1 MPHGYTT
8 RSTHQVEKVVV
19 VQGLSLGDPRITE
32 GTSTNHWFGV
42 FPLTEAETCKTV
54 MKTSWK
60 REKNSAFYLWTCCSF
75 TGFRCFRIMV
85 ASGIVTSLSGWGVR
99 GWGVTFM
106 LLCNIYIERER
117 CMCCSSSLLIVFNVR
132 GYTFSFIGARRLHLF
147 SERVRLDAGFA

>member
-60 REKNSAFYLWTCCSF
+60 REKIAHFTCGPVVVLQ
-75 TGFRCFRIMV
+75 GFGV
-85 ASGIVTSLSGWGVR
+85 SGSWSLR
-99 GWGVTFM
+99 
-106 LLCNIYIERER
+106 
-117 CMCCSSSLLIVFNVR
+117 
-132 GYTFSFIGARRLHLF
+132 A
-147 SERVRLDAGFA
+147 